1 MKVLH
6 TNRVILFLLIVVF
19 LATLVSNAVGLGSN
33 IGSNLKEFEL
43 SESREK
49 IAGKTNNLVVKKYRM
64 KDRARIEKKFKKQ
77 RKLNNNNSSKHYV
90 KEIEEDKDDDIII
103 TDEGM
108 LLISLLTLLRERS

>member
-6 TNRVILFLLIVVF
+6 TRSVILYLSFVV
-19 LATLVSNAVGLGSN
+19 LSVALVSNAVGLGSN
-33 IGSNLKEFEL
+33 VGSKLKALEL

-49 IAGKTNNLVVKKYRM
+49 IDGKTNSLITEKYKINDWVGVEKKY
-64 KDRARIEKKFKKQ
+64 IGQ
-77 RKLNNNNSSKHYV
+77 SKLNNNNSSIHYV

-108 LLISLLTLLRERS
+108 VLISLLTLLRQ